1 MAWQQ
6 KSNRGGKMNKDIQFF
21 SALLGAIIG
30 FLFGKI
36 DGLLIALLVVI
47 VLDYITGLVHAKINK
62 SLSSAVGFKGLAKK
76 GFILAIVIVGNI
88 VDTQILG
95 SGSIFRSAVICFYLA
110 NESISILEN
119 AGNIGVP
126 LPKKLKDIL
135 IQLRGENDK

>member
-1 MAWQQ
+1 
-6 KSNRGGKMNKDIQFF
+6 MNKDIQFF

-76 GFILAIVIVGNI
+76 GFILAIVIIGNI

-95 SGSIFRSAVICFYLA
+95 SGSIFRSAVIGFYLA

-135 IQLRGENDK
+135 IQLREENDK

>member
-1 MAWQQ
+1 
-6 KSNRGGKMNKDIQFF
+6 MNKDIQLI
-21 SALLGAIIG
+21 SALYGAVAG
-30 FLFGKI
+30 FLFGKL

-47 VLDYITGLVHAKINK
+47 VLDYVTGLACAKINK
-62 SLSSAVGFKGLAKK
+62 TLSSAVGFKGIAKK
-76 GFILAIVIVGNI
+76 GLILAIVIVGNI

-95 SGSIFRSAVICFYLA
+95 SGSVFRSAVICFYLA

-135 IQLRGENDK
+135 IQLREDNDK